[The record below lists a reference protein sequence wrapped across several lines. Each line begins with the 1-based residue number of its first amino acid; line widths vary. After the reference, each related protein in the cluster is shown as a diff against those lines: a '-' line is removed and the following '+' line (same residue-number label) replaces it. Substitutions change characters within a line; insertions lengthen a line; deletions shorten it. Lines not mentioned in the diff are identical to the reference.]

1 MTDTPVDDTPAAP
14 GRDAQRTRRRR
25 RRRVA
30 LVGVAA
36 FVAVAAGVVVLPA
49 RTWVSQQME
58 LRSSKAQLERLRSS
72 NAALSHKIDK
82 LGSDGSIERQ
92 AREQFGLVY
101 PGEEPYTVLAVA
113 AAVGQPA
120 PRLAVRPAPGPA
132 ATRRGATAG
141 RRGQRHRQLSGP
153 TTASFPR

>member
-1 MTDTPVDDTPAAP
+1 M
-14 GRDAQRTRRRR
+14 
-25 RRRVA
+25 
-30 LVGVAA
+30 AA

-101 PGEEPYTVLAVA
+101 PGEEPYTVLASPPPSVNLPRAWPFDLLQDPLQRA
-113 AAVGQPA
+113 AARQPA
-120 PRLAVRPAPGPA
+120 E
-132 ATRRGATAG
+132 GASVTG
-141 RRGQRHRQLSGP
+141 N
-153 TTASFPR
+153 